1 MENTTQTAPQPSAD
15 DTAAWLRLVKRSLRG
30 MMNGPVSASM
40 REKGLAYKVIF
51 GVELPRL
58 QRFAEELPHTYA
70 LAAALWRE
78 DIRECRLLAGMV
90 MPPHSFDAGLAA
102 LWTEQMR
109 FTEEAECTVMHLFCR
124 LPEASTLAY
133 AWIAREERMY
143 ALCGYLLLARLF
155 MGGAEP
161 GQRDTDE
168 FLDQAQ
174 SALRGG
180 DPAVSRAAGKAL
192 LKFMDLG
199 KRQEAAGER
208 LLHGLAGDGK

>member
-78 DIRECRLLAGMV
+78 DIRECRLLAGLV
-90 MPPHSFDAGLAA
+90 QPVESFLPDIADI
-102 LWTEQMR
+102 WVESMR
-109 FTEEAECTVMHLFCR
+109 YPEEAQYTVMSLFCR
-124 LPEASTLAY
+124 LPYASDKAF
-133 AWIAREERMY
+133 AWIADERPMFQ
-143 ALCGYLLLARLF
+143 LCGFLILSRLF
-155 MGGAEP
+155 MKGNALMKQSEN
-161 GQRDTDE
+161 E
-168 FLDQAQ
+168 YLDQAQ
-174 SALRGG
+174 AALRH
-180 DPAVSRAAGKAL
+180 PNPHIRKAAYDSL
-192 LKFMDLG
+192 LKYSQTGDEP
-199 KRQEAAGER
+199 EALVDKILTAFEKG
-208 LLHGLAGDGK
+208 